1 MPTFASVES
10 PYLSGATSE
19 GKDPLSTQVI
29 ARTRAKTSAVPRTV
43 SEARDASQTLKIVLD
58 RLEEMKAE
66 DIVTIDLTGKS
77 SIADFMVVASGRSNR
92 HVGSISDDVVEH
104 LKNAGLKNIR
114 IEGQPHCDWV
124 LVDAGDVIVHVFRP
138 EVREFY
144 AIEKMWAG
152 GKGQNSQDTAPRKS
166 S

>member
-1 MPTFASVES
+1 
-10 PYLSGATSE
+10 
-19 GKDPLSTQVI
+19 
-29 ARTRAKTSAVPRTV
+29 
-43 SEARDASQTLKIVLD
+43 LKIVLD

-92 HVGSISDDVVEH
+92 HVGSVADDVVEH
-104 LKNAGLKNIR
+104 LKKAGLKNIR

-138 EVREFY
+138 EVRDFY

-152 GKGQNSQDTAPRKS
+152 GKGQAPQDAAARKPS
-166 S
+166 